1 MMETM
6 NNRTYLTL
14 RDIVETSRDMT
25 DLTFPTSSDI
35 VYLFEAFQSINPT
48 EFNYVEQV
56 AKFLQYVAESTWNN
70 YYCYYDNEEEKN
82 IEMSKML
89 LRITSYI
96 NKTENKYGLVIKL
109 YKENEAKL
117 MDKLAT
123 ISNTK
128 INDTP
133 QDGGDFTTDN
143 YVSNASETKTESDT
157 NTIINRL
164 NEIRSKYRDLYND
177 WLNDFIK
184 KFVIFN

>member
-35 VYLFEAFQSINPT
+35 VYLFDAIQSINPT

-96 NKTENKYGLVIKL
+96 NKTEKKYGLVINL
-109 YKENEAKL
+109 YKENENKL
-117 MDKLAT
+117 LDKIAV

-128 INDTP
+128 YNDTP
-133 QDGGDFTTDN
+133 QDGGNFEDDDHIT
-143 YVSNASETKTESDT
+143 NATETKTESDPD
-157 NTIINRL
+157 TIIGRL

>member
-35 VYLFEAFQSINPT
+35 DYLFGTFQSINPT

-96 NKTENKYGLVIKL
+96 NKTEKKYGLVINL
-109 YKENEAKL
+109 YKENENKL
-117 MDKLAT
+117 LDKIAV

-128 INDTP
+128 YNDTP
-133 QDGGDFTTDN
+133 QDGGNFEDDDHIT
-143 YVSNASETKTESDT
+143 NATETKTESDPD
-157 NTIINRL
+157 TIIGRL

>member
-35 VYLFEAFQSINPT
+35 DYLFSTFQSINPT

-70 YYCYYDNEEEKN
+70 YYCYYDSEEEKN

-96 NKTENKYGLVIKL
+96 NKTENKYGLLINL
-109 YKENEAKL
+109 YKENENKL

-123 ISNTK
+123 ISSTK
-128 INDTP
+128 VSDMCR
-133 QDGGDFTTDN
+133 DGGDFTTDN